1 MNKLQSNN
9 VRDNAGISAE
19 VELQVPFYDVDMMR
33 VAWHGHYLKY
43 CERARC
49 ALLDKLRY
57 NYAEMEASGYMWP
70 IVDLRLKYIKPA
82 RFNQLIRVR
91 ATLTEYENRLRM
103 EYAITDA
110 ATGARLTTGYSL
122 QVAVAIANGEM
133 SYVSPPILLE
143 KVQVCRAADAAAQ

>member
-1 MNKLQSNN
+1 MNKLRNEC
-9 VRDNAGISAE
+9 AISAE
-19 VELQVPFYDVDMMR
+19 VTVQVPFYDVDMMR

-49 ALLDKLRY
+49 ALLDKIRY
-57 NYAEMEASGYMWP
+57 NYAEMEASGFMWP

-103 EYAITDA
+103 EYHIEDEAS
-110 ATGARLTTGYSL
+110 GVRLTTGYSL
-122 QVAVAIANGEM
+122 QVAVEIASGEM
-133 SYVSPPILLE
+133 CYVSPPILLE
-143 KVQVCRAADAAAQ
+143 KIRGHLAGA